1 MASKIRSITAVN
13 LHGYHTYF
21 VGETY
26 HGLILDKIEDK
37 TIEFPD
43 LGCTCEYVKCERIRI
58 GRCPVHPNNRK
69 GRVDVLMAQVP
80 VAKQMLGE
88 GDTR

>member
-1 MASKIRSITAVN
+1 MDSGKCRVCIRPEYRDRVDP
-13 LHGYHTYF
+13 L
-21 VGETY
+21 
-26 HGLILDKIEDK
+26 K
-37 TIEFPD
+37 
-43 LGCTCEYVKCERIRI
+43 GCTCEYVKCERIRI

>member
-43 LGCTCEYVKCERIRI
+43 LMTVTYRGFTVNQGKR
-58 GRCPVHPNNRK
+58 
-69 GRVDVLMAQVP
+69 
-80 VAKQMLGE
+80 
-88 GDTR
+88 